1 MHYVNNDIYTLILV
15 ISGMKGIQGDWR
27 FSAKAGCQNMVF
39 QLKGLCFSVMDMAV
53 LALSSLKVCLCNR
66 ARELSNLRME
76 D

>member
-1 MHYVNNDIYTLILV
+1 VNNDVYELILV
-15 ISGMKGIQGDWR
+15 ISSSMKGIQGYWR

-39 QLKGLCFSVMDMAV
+39 QSKGLCFSVMDMAV

-66 ARELSNLRME
+66 ARDLSNLRME